1 MSSENQTQNN
11 RFSPVRFLILA
22 LACGVFLYSGL
33 RLISYF
39 VENRQMEKEQQA
51 LIGQAVVMIPKETVP
66 PETAPAQLPEG
77 QETVPPTEVPVETAP
92 IYVDFEA
99 LRAQNSD
106 VVGWIYC
113 EGTPINYPIVQCGD
127 NQRYV
132 HRTFEGK
139 RSNHGA
145 IFMDFRNLP
154 DFSDFNTIIY
164 GHNLS
169 TGAMFGSLRKF
180 KDPAYYQEHPVMW
193 ILTPDKAYRMDLIL
207 GHVTPAE
214 SDAYEVFSYIEDLHE
229 RLEFALSESTFDAGE
244 IDVSQITRVV
254 SLSTCSKEYS
264 MARYVVIGT
273 LVEVAYPQPP
283 ATE

>member
-1 MSSENQTQNN
+1 MPSEKQYKNN
-11 RFSPVRFLILA
+11 RFSPARFLILA
-22 LACGVFLYSGL
+22 LACGVFLYSGV
-33 RLISYF
+33 RLILYF
-39 VENRQMEKEQQA
+39 AENRQMEKEQQA
-51 LIGQAVVMIPKETVP
+51 LIDQAVVMVPRETT
-66 PETAPAQLPEG
+66 PEPTMNAVQPEG
-77 QETVPPTEVPVETAP
+77 QETVPPTEAPVETAP

-99 LRAQNSD
+99 LREQNSD

-113 EGTPINYPIVQCGD
+113 EGTPINYPIVQCMD

-169 TGAMFGSLRKF
+169 SGAMFGSLRKF
-180 KDPAYYQEHPVMW
+180 KDPAYYEEHPVMW
-193 ILTPDKAYRMDLIL
+193 ILTPDKAYRMDLIA

-244 IDVSQITRVV
+244 IDVSQISRVV

-273 LVEVAYPQPP
+273 LVEVAYPEPP
-283 ATE
+283 ETE